1 MWLFVACRS
10 WVRRWRF
17 SRANRGAG
25 FDFRSDV
32 GNWSRLWPVMPR
44 VLGYQFRQAWA
55 GALAGLAATMSA
67 LVGFYVMNAVLF
79 PKPWGLG

>member
-1 MWLFVACRS
+1 
-10 WVRRWRF
+10 
-17 SRANRGAG
+17 
-25 FDFRSDV
+25 V